1 MTNQLFSILQL
12 SDSQFPSGA
21 FSHSFGLETYIANG
35 TIHDRGTF
43 QHVLELY
50 MMNQF
55 VYTDGLACR
64 LAYESLETGDIDQLW
79 ELDQSLYALGMAR
92 ETREGNRRMGDRL
105 VKVISKLYPNE
116 VLDQY
121 KEELKKKN
129 VFGHSALVFAVVSEH
144 LGIDVETAVSCYGF
158 ATASSLVQ
166 NAVRGVPLGQ
176 TEGQQILVDIQPLLR
191 EIIEKIMS
199 LEETDFGIGAPG
211 LEIAQMQHEAI
222 NVRLFMS

>member
-1 MTNQLFSILQL
+1 MLQM

-21 FSHSFGLETYIANG
+21 FSHSFGIETYISNG
-35 TIHDRGTF
+35 TVHDSSSF
-43 QHVLELY
+43 QHVLELFL
-50 MMNQF
+50 MNQL

-64 LAYESLETGDIDQLW
+64 FAYEWLESGDVDQLW

-92 ETREGNRRMGDRL
+92 ETREGNRRIGDRL
-105 VKVISKLYPNE
+105 VKVVSTLYPNFIFE
-116 VLDQY
+116 QYLD
-121 KEELKKKN
+121 ELKEKN
-129 VFGHSALVFAVVSEH
+129 VYGHGALVFAIVSHH

-176 TEGQQILVDIQPLLR
+176 TDGQRILVEIQPLLTKSV
-191 EIIEKIMS
+191 EKIMS
-199 LEETDFGIGAPG
+199 LDESDFGIGSPG
-211 LEIAQMQHEAI
+211 LEIAQMQHETI